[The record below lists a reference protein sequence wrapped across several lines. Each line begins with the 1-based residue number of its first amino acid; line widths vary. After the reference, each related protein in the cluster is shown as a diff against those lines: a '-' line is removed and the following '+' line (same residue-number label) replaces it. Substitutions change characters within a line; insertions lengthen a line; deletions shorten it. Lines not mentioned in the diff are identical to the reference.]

1 VVLEWQPVM
10 TDIVVRP
17 VRAKADERRFIDFIY
32 THYRGYPH
40 WVPPLRIERRKLIDT
55 RKNPFYLHAEREL
68 FLAER
73 AGRVVGRI
81 GAIVNHNHNRRH
93 DDRVG
98 FFGFFESV
106 DDQEVAAA
114 LVEAAKGFL
123 RSRGLNAM
131 RGPASPSVNDEYGLL
146 IEGFDVPPAVMM
158 PYNPPYYAAL
168 LEGCGLRKAKD
179 LYAYLGSTEST
190 LAQPKI
196 VRANEILKKRSGLT
210 YRSLDMKNFA
220 ADIERIKQVY
230 NRAWQGNWGEV
241 PMTGEEYDALA
252 RDLKPIVRPELV
264 VIAETAGGAVA
275 GFGLALPDIN
285 IALAGNR
292 GGGLLRGLWLLLT
305 RRSRIDC
312 CRILVL
318 GVLPEYK
325 RTGAAGVLFYEL
337 AAHARELGFRQG
349 EASWILEDNLMM
361 IRAAETMQGRR
372 CKTYRIYEMAI

>member
-1 VVLEWQPVM
+1 M

-17 VRAKADERRFIDFIY
+17 ARTKADERRFIDFIY
-32 THYRGYPH
+32 TCYRGYPH
-40 WVPPLRIERRKLIDT
+40 WVAPLRVERRKLIDT
-55 RKNPFYLHAEREL
+55 RKNPFYRHAELEL

-93 DDRVG
+93 ADRVG
-98 FFGFFESV
+98 CFGFFESV
-106 DDQEVAAA
+106 DDQGVAAA
-114 LVEAAKGFL
+114 LLEAAGGYL

-131 RGPASPSVNDEYGLL
+131 RGPANPSVNDEYGLL
-146 IEGFDVPPAVMM
+146 IDGFSAPPAVMM

-168 LEGCGLRKAKD
+168 LEGCGLRKARD
-179 LYAYLGSTEST
+179 LYAYLGSTGAT

-196 VRANEILKKRSGLT
+196 ARANEVLKKRSGLT
-210 YRSLDMKNFA
+210 YRPLDMKNFA
-220 ADIERIKQVY
+220 ADIGRIKQVY

-252 RDLKPIVRPELV
+252 RDLKPVVRPELV
-264 VIAETAGGAVA
+264 IIAETAGGEVA

-285 IALAGNR
+285 QALAANR
-292 GGGLLRGLWLLLT
+292 GGGLLRGLWCLLA
-305 RRSRIDC
+305 RRSRIDAV
-312 CRILVL
+312 RILVL
-318 GVLPEYK
+318 GVLPEYR

-337 AAHARELGFRQG
+337 ASRAHALGYRWG
-349 EASWILEDNLMM
+349 EASWILEDNLQM

-372 CKTYRIYEMAI
+372 SKTYRIYEMAI

>member
-1 VVLEWQPVM
+1 M
-10 TDIVVRP
+10 TDVTVRP
-17 VRAKADERRFIDFIY
+17 VRSKADERRFIDFIY
-32 THYRGYPH
+32 HHYRGYEH
-40 WVPPLRIERRKLIDT
+40 WVAPLRREQRKLIDT

-106 DDQEVAAA
+106 DDPAVAAA
-114 LVEAAKGFL
+114 LVEAARGWL
-123 RSRGLNAM
+123 RERGMEAM

-146 IEGFDVPPAVMM
+146 VEGFELPPAVMM

-168 LEGCGLRKAKD
+168 LEGCGLRKARD
-179 LYAYLGSTEST
+179 LYAYLGSTGAT

-196 VRANEILKKRSGLT
+196 ARANEVLKKRSGLT
-210 YRSLDMKNFA
+210 YRPLDMKNFA
-220 ADIERIKQVY
+220 ADIGRIKQVY

-252 RDLKPIVRPELV
+252 RDLKPVVRPELV
-264 VIAETAGGAVA
+264 IIAETGGGEVA

-285 IALAGNR
+285 QALAANR
-292 GGGLLRGLWLLLT
+292 GGGLLRGLWCLFT
-305 RRSRIDC
+305 RRSRIDTV
-312 CRILVL
+312 RILVL
-318 GVLPEYK
+318 GVLPEYR
-325 RTGAAGVLFYEL
+325 RTGAAGVLFFEL
-337 AAHARELGFRQG
+337 ASHAHALGYRWG
-349 EASWILEDNLMM
+349 EASWILEDNLQM

-372 CKTYRIYEMAI
+372 SKTYRIYEMAI

>member
-1 VVLEWQPVM
+1 M
-10 TDIVVRP
+10 TDVVVRP
-17 VRAKADERRFIDFIY
+17 VRTKTDERRFIDFIY

-40 WVPPLRIERRKLIDT
+40 WVAPLRLERRKLIDT

-106 DDQEVAAA
+106 DDQAVAAA
-114 LVEAAKGFL
+114 LLEAAGGYL
-123 RSRGLNAM
+123 RGRGLNAM

-146 IEGFDVPPAVMM
+146 VEGFDVPPAVMM

-168 LEGCGLRKAKD
+168 LEGCGLRKEKD

-196 VRANEILKKRSGLT
+196 VRASEILKKRSGLT

-220 ADIERIKQVY
+220 ADIERLKQVY

-252 RDLKPIVRPELV
+252 SELKHIVRPELV
-264 VIAETAGGAVA
+264 VIAETADGAVA
-275 GFGLALPDIN
+275 GFGLSLPDIN
-285 IALAGNR
+285 MALRDNR
-292 GGGLLRGLWLLLT
+292 NGGLLRGLWHLLT
-305 RRSRIDC
+305 RRSRIDL

-337 AAHARELGFRQG
+337 AARAHGLGYRRG

-361 IRAAETMQGRR
+361 IRAAEAMQARR
-372 CKTYRIYEMAI
+372 YKTYRIYQMGI